1 MSDEEDEKVEVQVV
15 VAGHGG
21 LRVDSL
27 TGQRK
32 GGRKTNAEWN
42 AKEPPPKGQLSLT
55 AFAAR
60 TQNKKPKMMATEGAM
75 EVEGVEMTTFSST
88 ITTNTSTSGRTPASA
103 IATLPVTSSSGS
115 TSKRQRGIGGDGV
128 GGYHHEVLLPPS
140 KDAAK
145 EASGVEAL
153 SGAVEHIAAAVASKV
168 ETSVGEVV
176 DRATVQLKENVGRVF
191 DKAQQEAEA
200 RLAKLKAEA
209 AELEKRRGAR
219 SQDALLLD
227 PDIMQLSSGRVIV
240 KGNQADAQG
249 EVADFFIQRAP
260 RKLRGKENEKREG
273 KEKERERGGVRASWK
288 LSGVLKKEQK
298 LFSSTLRF
306 PDFQNFPGLACSS
319 SLGRD
324 AWFAGAIRF
333 SIPVCRPVL

>member
-1 MSDEEDEKVEVQVV
+1 MSDEEDEKVEVV

-42 AKEPPPKGQLSLT
+42 AKEPPPKGQLSFT
-55 AFAAR
+55 AFAAH
-60 TQNKKPKMMATEGAM
+60 TQNKKPKMMATEGGAM
-75 EVEGVEMTTFSST
+75 EVGGVEMTTFSST

-145 EASGVEAL
+145 GASGVEAL

-176 DRATVQLKENVGRVF
+176 DRATVRTKTLERSGILDDLFDSLMFCTFNMPNIHEIDFEALMREWESEGHKLGTFKGVDGDSAESSSKVIKRMLKEKSPTF
-191 DKAQQEAEA
+191 
-200 RLAKLKAEA
+200 LF
-209 AELEKRRGAR
+209 
-219 SQDALLLD
+219 
-227 PDIMQLSSGRVIV
+227 
-240 KGNQADAQG
+240 KG
-249 EVADFFIQRAP
+249 P
-260 RKLRGKENEKREG
+260 PEN
-273 KEKERERGGVRASWK
+273 
-288 LSGVLKKEQK
+288 
-298 LFSSTLRF
+298 
-306 PDFQNFPGLACSS
+306 
-319 SLGRD
+319 
-324 AWFAGAIRF
+324 
-333 SIPVCRPVL
+333 

>member
-145 EASGVEAL
+145 GASGVEAL
-153 SGAVEHIAAAVASKV
+153 SGAEAQFVFQFPFAALGQGSK
-168 ETSVGEVV
+168 EP
-176 DRATVQLKENVGRVF
+176 A
-191 DKAQQEAEA
+191 
-200 RLAKLKAEA
+200 
-209 AELEKRRGAR
+209 
-219 SQDALLLD
+219 
-227 PDIMQLSSGRVIV
+227 
-240 KGNQADAQG
+240 
-249 EVADFFIQRAP
+249 
-260 RKLRGKENEKREG
+260 
-273 KEKERERGGVRASWK
+273 RGGV
-288 LSGVLKKEQK
+288 LGV
-298 LFSSTLRF
+298 SSATSFFLNSPYF
-306 PDFQNFPGLACSS
+306 
-319 SLGRD
+319 
-324 AWFAGAIRF
+324 
-333 SIPVCRPVL
+333 

>member
-145 EASGVEAL
+145 GASGVEAL

-176 DRATVQLKENVGRVF
+176 DRATVQLKECGVV
-191 DKAQQEAEA
+191 
-200 RLAKLKAEA
+200 
-209 AELEKRRGAR
+209 
-219 SQDALLLD
+219 
-227 PDIMQLSSGRVIV
+227 V

-249 EVADFFIQRAP
+249 EVADFFVQRAP

-273 KEKERERGGVRASWK
+273 KEKERKRGGARLLAAIWRSEKRA
-288 LSGVLKKEQK
+288 E
-298 LFSSTLRF
+298 
-306 PDFQNFPGLACSS
+306 
-319 SLGRD
+319 
-324 AWFAGAIRF
+324 AIF
-333 SIPVCRPVL
+333 

>member
-1 MSDEEDEKVEVQVV
+1 
-15 VAGHGG
+15 
-21 LRVDSL
+21 
-27 TGQRK
+27 
-32 GGRKTNAEWN
+32 
-42 AKEPPPKGQLSLT
+42 
-55 AFAAR
+55 
-60 TQNKKPKMMATEGAM
+60 M

-200 RLAKLKAEA
+200 RLAKLKAEV
-209 AELEKRRGAR
+209 AELEKRQGAR
-219 SQDALLLD
+219 SQDTLLLD
-227 PDIMQLSSGRVIV
+227 PDIMQLSSGRVV
-240 KGNQADAQG
+240 CKVCTENRASLVHLTNQADARG
-249 EVADFFIQRAP
+249 EIADFFIQRAL

-273 KEKERERGGVRASWK
+273 KEKERKRGGAPLGSY
-288 LSGVLKKEQK
+288 
-298 LFSSTLRF
+298 
-306 PDFQNFPGLACSS
+306 LA
-319 SLGRD
+319 
-324 AWFAGAIRF
+324 F
-333 SIPVCRPVL
+333 

>member
-1 MSDEEDEKVEVQVV
+1 
-15 VAGHGG
+15 
-21 LRVDSL
+21 
-27 TGQRK
+27 
-32 GGRKTNAEWN
+32 
-42 AKEPPPKGQLSLT
+42 
-55 AFAAR
+55 
-60 TQNKKPKMMATEGAM
+60 M

-200 RLAKLKAEA
+200 RLAKLKAEV
-209 AELEKRRGAR
+209 AELEKRQGAR
-219 SQDALLLD
+219 SQDTLLLD
-227 PDIMQLSSGRVIV
+227 PDIMQLSSGRVV
-240 KGNQADAQG
+240 CKVCTENRASLVHLTNQADARG
-249 EVADFFIQRAP
+249 EIADFFIQRAL

-273 KEKERERGGVRASWK
+273 KEKERKRGGASLLAAIWRSEKRA
-288 LSGVLKKEQK
+288 E
-298 LFSSTLRF
+298 
-306 PDFQNFPGLACSS
+306 
-319 SLGRD
+319 
-324 AWFAGAIRF
+324 AIF
-333 SIPVCRPVL
+333 

>member
-1 MSDEEDEKVEVQVV
+1 
-15 VAGHGG
+15 
-21 LRVDSL
+21 
-27 TGQRK
+27 
-32 GGRKTNAEWN
+32 
-42 AKEPPPKGQLSLT
+42 
-55 AFAAR
+55 
-60 TQNKKPKMMATEGAM
+60 M

-145 EASGVEAL
+145 GASGVEAL

-200 RLAKLKAEA
+200 RLAKLKAEV
-209 AELEKRRGAR
+209 AELEKRQGAR
-219 SQDALLLD
+219 SQDTLLLD
-227 PDIMQLSSGRVIV
+227 PDIMQLSSGRVV
-240 KGNQADAQG
+240 CKVCTENRASLVHLTNQADARG
-249 EVADFFIQRAP
+249 EIADFFIQRAL

-273 KEKERERGGVRASWK
+273 KEKERKRGGAPLGSY
-288 LSGVLKKEQK
+288 
-298 LFSSTLRF
+298 
-306 PDFQNFPGLACSS
+306 LA
-319 SLGRD
+319 
-324 AWFAGAIRF
+324 F
-333 SIPVCRPVL
+333 

>member
-1 MSDEEDEKVEVQVV
+1 
-15 VAGHGG
+15 
-21 LRVDSL
+21 
-27 TGQRK
+27 
-32 GGRKTNAEWN
+32 
-42 AKEPPPKGQLSLT
+42 
-55 AFAAR
+55 
-60 TQNKKPKMMATEGAM
+60 M

-145 EASGVEAL
+145 GASGVEAL

-176 DRATVQLKENVGRVF
+176 DRATVQLKECGVV
-191 DKAQQEAEA
+191 
-200 RLAKLKAEA
+200 
-209 AELEKRRGAR
+209 
-219 SQDALLLD
+219 
-227 PDIMQLSSGRVIV
+227 V

-260 RKLRGKENEKREG
+260 RKLRGKG
-273 KEKERERGGVRASWK
+273 
-288 LSGVLKKEQK
+288 LK
-298 LFSSTLRF
+298 SS
-306 PDFQNFPGLACSS
+306 
-319 SLGRD
+319 
-324 AWFAGAIRF
+324 
-333 SIPVCRPVL
+333 

>member
-1 MSDEEDEKVEVQVV
+1 
-15 VAGHGG
+15 
-21 LRVDSL
+21 
-27 TGQRK
+27 
-32 GGRKTNAEWN
+32 
-42 AKEPPPKGQLSLT
+42 
-55 AFAAR
+55 
-60 TQNKKPKMMATEGAM
+60 M

-140 KDAAK
+140 KGAAK
-145 EASGVEAL
+145 GGSGVEAL

-200 RLAKLKAEA
+200 GLAKLKAEE

-219 SQDALLLD
+219 SQDTLLLD
-227 PDIMQLSSGRVIV
+227 PDIMAIL
-240 KGNQADAQG
+240 
-249 EVADFFIQRAP
+249 QR
-260 RKLRGKENEKREG
+260 
-273 KEKERERGGVRASWK
+273 
-288 LSGVLKKEQK
+288 
-298 LFSSTLRF
+298 
-306 PDFQNFPGLACSS
+306 
-319 SLGRD
+319 
-324 AWFAGAIRF
+324 
-333 SIPVCRPVL
+333 

>member
-219 SQDALLLD
+219 SQDTLLLD
-227 PDIMQLSSGRVIV
+227 PDIMQLSSGRVV
-240 KGNQADAQG
+240 CKVCTENRASLVHLTNQADARG
-249 EVADFFIQRAP
+249 EIADFFIQRAL

-273 KEKERERGGVRASWK
+273 KEKERKRGGAPLGSY
-288 LSGVLKKEQK
+288 
-298 LFSSTLRF
+298 
-306 PDFQNFPGLACSS
+306 LA
-319 SLGRD
+319 
-324 AWFAGAIRF
+324 F
-333 SIPVCRPVL
+333 